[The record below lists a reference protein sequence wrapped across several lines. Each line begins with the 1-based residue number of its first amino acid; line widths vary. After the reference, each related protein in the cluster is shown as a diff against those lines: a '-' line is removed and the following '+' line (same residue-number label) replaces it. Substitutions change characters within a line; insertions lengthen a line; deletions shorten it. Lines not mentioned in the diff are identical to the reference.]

1 MVGFY
6 LCVYCFFFPN
16 ANLFLVDL
24 DIFIFLGCF
33 SSVGS
38 ITSVELLF
46 SFFFF
51 KFCILSLFLNSMLST
66 IYTFSLTLI
75 KVKLFVYISL
85 NTFLCNLLIEPFIY
99 DYNKLY
105 KLSYTN
111 VIVFF
116 VNF

>member
-1 MVGFY
+1 M
-6 LCVYCFFFPN
+6 
-16 ANLFLVDL
+16 DKK
-24 DIFIFLGCF
+24 FI
-33 SSVGS
+33 
-38 ITSVELLF
+38 
-46 SFFFF
+46 
-51 KFCILSLFLNSMLST
+51 
-66 IYTFSLTLI
+66 TFSLTLI